1 MEILLKINI
10 FCIIM
15 HSIVLQRKFIPC
27 CRRYYVTKEGRIIM
41 GWIVIPM
48 IPFLPIL
55 IPLTFLM
62 EGIGEVVS
70 FFEGLF

>member
-1 MEILLKINI
+1 
-10 FCIIM
+10 
-15 HSIVLQRKFIPC
+15 
-27 CRRYYVTKEGRIIM
+27 M
-41 GWIVIPM
+41 GWIVVPM